1 MAARDTSL
9 AARDP
14 APQLDPDEAGLQPDM
29 DPDHKLDRLSGH
41 KRLNHGL
48 GGVVAIR
55 DLEPQNRKVDDGPFN
70 PDDPTVP
77 GIGGR

>member
-14 APQLDPDEAGLQPDM
+14 APQIAPASMEPPDT
-29 DPDHKLDRLSGH
+29 DPDHKLGRLSGSR
-41 KRLNHGL
+41 KLNHRS

-55 DLEPQNRKVDDGPFN
+55 DLEPQNRKVDYDPFN
-70 PDDPTVP
+70 PNDPTIP
-77 GIGGR
+77 SIGGS